1 MHKRAELK
9 GKIKWG
15 HLSLYGRPPH
25 KKVPTVHCKTTQ
37 RFHFQEALKRGIL
50 KPPQQLGRVLTPPY
64 TIYPVA
70 LLRRLL
76 RSNNVLM
83 FVYLRKDT

>member
-1 MHKRAELK
+1 MHKRVELK

-37 RFHFQEALKRGIL
+37 RFRFQEALKRGIL
-50 KPPQQLGRVLTPPY
+50 KPPSAAG
-64 TIYPVA
+64 
-70 LLRRLL
+70 
-76 RSNNVLM
+76 
-83 FVYLRKDT
+83 